1 MKQVTRN
8 IDPESARDL
17 LQRVPRACIAFAH
30 DQEPQSQPAAVIWRD
45 NRYFIGIPAGAPYL
59 PVASQEVVVLVDE
72 GIYYFDLRA
81 VYVRGHIQ
89 PAQPPTDGPAGHTWF
104 ELFPDKTVAWD
115 YGTLREV
122 DDGI

>member
-8 IDPESARDL
+8 IDPDSARDL

-30 DQEPQSQPAAVIWRD
+30 DNGPQSQPVAVIWRD
-45 NRYFIGIPAGAPYL
+45 NRYFAGIPVAAQHL
-59 PVASQEVVVLVDE
+59 PGSGQEIVLLVDE

-81 VYVRGHIQ
+81 VYIRGHIQ
-89 PAQPPTDGPAGHTWF
+89 RAQPPTDSLAGYTWF
-104 ELFPDKTVAWD
+104 ELIPDKTVAWD

-122 DDGI
+122 DDGA